1 MDHLTYGRVML
12 GCGPGVLGPDIKL
25 FDLDPSE
32 LRPMM
37 NESLDIILKLYREE
51 GLVWYEGNYWQING
65 MEVQIKPYQQPH
77 LPVYLTSSGSGN
89 SVRVAAER
97 GLPLRSAVFTLPG
110 AMPLSEQW
118 DTYERIATEAGHRVS
133 RDDWSVGNIAVYVA
147 ESDEQAYEDVAA
159 GAMQEIREYP
169 LKAGGKST
177 YEAYPGQPEDEITFA
192 QIVERRNWIIGDP
205 DHCVQRISDL
215 QEASGGF
222 GTLLILTL
230 EWTSTEKWYRSLE
243 LFSRY
248 VIPQFNG
255 SLRGLD
261 RSFRRMVKGRPRGKY
276 ACCPVRADHRR
287 EGAISSSY
295 KPLLG
300 GVACVCSVNPRYGMP
315 ALTVPYLKR
324 SSTPR
329 RTRQAGPG
337 PASGPSHRAARRRCP
352 RRGSHRRHIFHRR

>member
-1 MDHLTYGRVML
+1 MRFGFFMMPAHSVKDNPTLAFERDLQLIEYVESLGFDEFWVGEHHSGGWETIPAPDIFLAAAATRTKRIGLGTAVINLPYHHPFHVAERMAFLDHLTYGRVML

-37 NESLDIILKLYREE
+37 NESLDVILKLYREE

-97 GLPLRSAVFTLPG
+97 GLPLISAVFTLPG

-222 GTLLILTL
+222 GTLLILKP
-230 EWTSTEKWYRSLE
+230 ESTE
-243 LFSRY
+243 
-248 VIPQFNG
+248 G
-255 SLRGLD
+255 G
-261 RSFRRMVKGRPRGKY
+261 GRVSALKRQ
-276 ACCPVRADHRR
+276 
-287 EGAISSSY
+287 EGA
-295 KPLLG
+295 PVLLG
-300 GVACVCSVNPRYGMP
+300 
-315 ALTVPYLKR
+315 
-324 SSTPR
+324 
-329 RTRQAGPG
+329 
-337 PASGPSHRAARRRCP
+337 
-352 RRGSHRRHIFHRR
+352 